1 MGALGAFGGTRLSA
15 APPTGEGI
23 AMTAP
28 PDLSALRSRFPA
40 LARTHDGRVVVFADA
55 PGGSQ
60 VPDSVIEAVD
70 GHYRGGISNMDGVFA
85 ASEELEEAVAA
96 ARRAGADLV
105 GAEPRQVV
113 FGANSTSLLF
123 HLSRSFGRTIGPG
136 DDVVV
141 TRLDHDANVRPWV
154 LAARDAGATVR
165 WVDVRPDDAT
175 LDLGAF
181 DEALEHEPRLV
192 AFTLASNAVGTVTP
206 AVDLVTRAKA
216 AGALVVV
223 DGVHV
228 AQHRSIDFTALG
240 ADIVTVSPYK
250 VFGPHMGM
258 VAATPAV
265 LDGWD
270 PYRVRPAEH
279 YASPERWETGTQN
292 HEAMAGFV
300 AAVDYV
306 AGIGAT
312 YGGPGDGSRRA
323 AVVAAFDAIG
333 AHERALARR
342 FLDGIAAIDGARL
355 FGIRDAER
363 HDERTPTFAVRVGD
377 RHPRETAKALA
388 ERGIYAWDGHYYAI
402 ELYDRLGLL
411 DSGGAVRIGFCHYH
425 SADEV
430 DRVLEALAELALSDA
445 RGGRRLG

>member
-1 MGALGAFGGTRLSA
+1 
-15 APPTGEGI
+15 
-23 AMTAP
+23 MTP
-28 PDLSALRSRFPA
+28 SPDLSALRSRFPA
-40 LARTHDGRVVVFADA
+40 LARTHDGRPVVFADA

-60 VPDSVIEAVD
+60 VPDTVIDAVE

-85 ASEELEEAVAA
+85 ASEDLEATVAA

-105 GAEPRQVV
+105 GADPRQIV

-123 HLSRSFGRTIGPG
+123 HLSRSFARTIGPG
-136 DDVVV
+136 DEVVV

-175 LDLGAF
+175 LDIGAF
-181 DEALEHEPRLV
+181 DEALERGPSLV

-206 AVDLVTRAKA
+206 AAGLVARAKA
-216 AGALVVV
+216 VGALVAV

-228 AQHRSIDFTALG
+228 AQHRSIDLGVLG

-279 YASPERWETGTQN
+279 YPSPERWETGTQN
-292 HEAMAGFV
+292 HEAMAGFA
-300 AAVDYV
+300 AAVDYL
-306 AGIGAT
+306 AGVGT
-312 YGGPGDGSRRA
+312 THGTPSDGSRRA
-323 AVVAAFDAIG
+323 AVVTAFHVIG
-333 AHERALARR
+333 AHERALAQR
-342 FLDGIAAIDGARL
+342 FLEGIGTIDGVRL
-355 FGIRDAER
+355 FGIGDLDRLD
-363 HDERTPTFAVRVGD
+363 DRTPTFAVRVGD

-388 ERGIYAWDGHYYAI
+388 DRGIYVWDGHYYAI

-411 DSGGAVRIGFCHYH
+411 DTGGAVRIGFCHYH

-430 DRVLEALAELALSDA
+430 DRVLEALAELA
-445 RGGRRLG
+445 